1 MELFF
6 MITFFTPDEIYL
18 NFDCVKPTDEEIG
31 LDFIREIH
39 DDNIYCEIYEM
50 KRKYIFGKFVIRKME
65 AAKDIRRLA
74 IKAVTSESILFA
86 LDCSCQSLID
96 FFARQGY
103 KWKKEETND
112 DMLDGGMMFRNFIND
127 KCRQLNVVIFSHDAE
142 YVFLYEKM
150 RDRFS

>member
-1 MELFF
+1 

-18 NFDCVKPTDEEIG
+18 NLDCVMPTDEEVG
-31 LDFIREIH
+31 LSFIRKIH
-39 DDNIYCEIYEM
+39 GDNIYCEIYEM

-74 IKAVTSESILFA
+74 IKAVRSESILFA
-86 LDCSCQSLID
+86 LDCSCQNLID

-112 DMLDGGMMFRNFIND
+112 DMLDGGMIFRNFIDD
-127 KCRQLNVVIFSHDAE
+127 KCRKLNVVIFSHDAE
-142 YVFLYEKM
+142 YVFLYEKTY
-150 RDRFS
+150 DRFS

>member
-1 MELFF
+1 MKLFA

-18 NFDCVKPTDEEIG
+18 NLDCVMPTDEEIG
-31 LDFIREIH
+31 LPFIRKIH

-74 IKAVTSESILFA
+74 IKAVRSESILFA
-86 LDCSCQSLID
+86 LDCSCQNLID

-112 DMLDGGMMFRNFIND
+112 DMLDGGMIFRDFIND
-127 KCRQLNVVIFSHDAE
+127 KCGQLNVVIFSHDAE
-142 YVFLYEKM
+142 YVFLYEKTH
-150 RDRFS
+150 DRFL